1 MKASTDFITEING
14 CRVWIKRDDKF
25 GEGVKGN
32 KFRKLK
38 YNILKA
44 KEDNLKGLVTFGGAF
59 SNHLY
64 ATALVGKINKIETFG
79 IVRGDEWR
87 FKLKENP
94 TLSNC
99 VNFGMNLIFV
109 SRKIYK
115 QKHSLDFWSLIG
127 FNPKD
132 LYIIPEG
139 GTNELAIQG
148 TSEIL
153 DEEDKIYDS
162 ICCPVGTG
170 GTIAGLIKGSHSK
183 QKVIG
188 YSSLNN
194 QELKNEV
201 SKLVKGYDW
210 DLNDDY
216 TFGGYA
222 KSSPELISF
231 INNFKKIYSI
241 QLDPI
246 YSGKMLFGIFDKI
259 KKGKWIWGNKI
270 LAIHTGGFQSIEGF
284 NLRQLKKGLLC
295 IKL

>member
-14 CRVWIKRDDKF
+14 CKVWLKRDDKF
-25 GEGVKGN
+25 GKGIKGN

-38 YNILKA
+38 YNILKV

-64 ATALVGKINKIETFG
+64 ATALAGKINKIETFG
-79 IVRGDEWR
+79 IVRGDEWQ
-87 FKLKENP
+87 FKIKENP

-99 VNFGMNLIFV
+99 IDFGMNLIFV

-115 QKHSLDFWSLIG
+115 QKHSLNFWSLIG

-153 DEEDKIYDS
+153 DEDDKIYDS

-201 SKLVKGYDW
+201 NKLVNGYDW
-210 DLNDDY
+210 DLNEDY

-222 KSSPELISF
+222 KSSSELISF
-231 INNFKKIYSI
+231 INNFKKKYSI

-284 NLRQLKKGLLC
+284 NIRQLKKGLLC